1 MEEDGINF
9 GAIFGGQNDESG
21 IPAGMVRQDEQVRR
35 PNMQSRMQ
43 QSPVRQP
50 SSAERIRQCLNEND
64 RAFSTPS
71 GQLIDDMT
79 KDELYDT
86 IYQAVKEA
94 MIDAQLELKE
104 AQEDEATG
112 KSEQTMSLSQ
122 VQESLMSDPE
132 TAKLSGELGGILN
145 G

>member
-9 GAIFGGQNDESG
+9 GAIFGGQNNEPDV
-21 IPAGMVRQDEQVRR
+21 PAGLVRQDEQVRR

-50 SSAERIRQCLNEND
+50 SSVDRIRQRLNEND
-64 RAFSTPS
+64 QSFSTPDS
-71 GQLIDDMT
+71 QLVEDMT

-112 KSEQTMSLSQ
+112 KSEQTKIGRAH
-122 VQESLMSDPE
+122 V
-132 TAKLSGELGGILN
+132 
-145 G
+145 